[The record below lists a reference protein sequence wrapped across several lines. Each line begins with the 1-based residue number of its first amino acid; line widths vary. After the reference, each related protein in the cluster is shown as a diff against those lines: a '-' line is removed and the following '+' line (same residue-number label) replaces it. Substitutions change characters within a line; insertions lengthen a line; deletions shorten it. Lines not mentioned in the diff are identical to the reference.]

1 MTHAP
6 LPLEGIRVVE
16 FSHMVMGPT
25 CGLVLADLGADV
37 VKVEPAPDGDKTR
50 RLPGSGA
57 GFFGTY
63 NRNKRSISVNLKS
76 VEGLEFATNLV
87 RASDVLLENFSAGVM
102 DRLGLGY
109 DAMQEINPSL
119 VYCALKGFLS
129 GPYEQRAALDE
140 VVQMMG
146 GLAYM
151 TGPEGRP
158 LRAGA
163 SVNDVMGGLFG
174 VIAIQAALLERQRT
188 GKGTLVRSGLFE
200 NNVFL
205 VAQHMVQYRQTG
217 VPAAPMP
224 ERISAWAVYDVF
236 DTSDNEK
243 IFIGVVSDKQWAQFC
258 NAFGLKDLLQNKEF
272 QTNAERVLCRDVFIP
287 RLRQMFL
294 GKELSQVITICESI
308 GVPFAPILRPDQ
320 LFDDPHV
327 NHPGATVEI
336 TLSNGMRAKVP
347 TLPVEYDGFRP
358 GLHRDLPQIGEHNE
372 DVANELGYSCLLYT
386 SPSPRDRTRSR
397 MPSSA

>member
-1 MTHAP
+1 MTKAP
-6 LPLEGIRVVE
+6 CPLKGIRVVE
-16 FSHMVMGPT
+16 FSHMVMGPS

-76 VEGLEFATNLV
+76 AEGLEFATNLV
-87 RASDVLLENFSAGVM
+87 RASDVLLENFGLGVL
-102 DRLGLGY
+102 DRIGLGY
-109 DAMQEINPSL
+109 EAMQKINPGL

-151 TGPEGRP
+151 TGPKGRP

-188 GKGTLVRSGLFE
+188 GKGAFVRSGLFE

-243 IFIGVVSDKQWAQFC
+243 VFVGVVSDKQWTQFC
-258 NAFGLKDLLQNKEF
+258 NAFSLNDLLVNKEF
-272 QTNAERVLCRDVFIP
+272 QTNAERVLCRDAFIP
-287 RLRQMFL
+287 RIRRMFL
-294 GKELSQVITICESI
+294 GWELSQVITICERI

-320 LFDDPHV
+320 LFDDAHV

-347 TLPVEYDGFRP
+347 ALPVEYNGFRP
-358 GLHRDLPQIGEHNE
+358 GLHRGLPQIGEHNE
-372 DVANELGYSCLLYT
+372 DVANELGYSDEKFKRLRPFLG
-386 SPSPRDRTRSR
+386 
-397 MPSSA
+397 SSETNQPD

>member
-1 MTHAP
+1 
-6 LPLEGIRVVE
+6 
-16 FSHMVMGPT
+16 MGPT

-87 RASDVLLENFSAGVM
+87 RASDVLLENFSAGVL

-119 VYCALKGFLS
+119 IYCALKGFLS
-129 GPYEQRAALDE
+129 GPYEQRVALDE

-174 VIAIQAALLERQRT
+174 VIAIQAALLERQHT

-200 NNVFL
+200 NNLFL

-243 IFIGVVSDKQWAQFC
+243 IFVGVVSDKQWSQFC
-258 NAFGLKDLLQNKEF
+258 NAFGISDLLENKKF
-272 QTNAERVLCRDVFIP
+272 QTNAERVLCRQAFLP
-287 RLRQMFL
+287 RLRKIFL
-294 GKELSQVITICESI
+294 GQTLSQLVTICERI

-336 TLSNGMRAKVP
+336 TLSNDARAKVP
-347 TLPVEYDGFRP
+347 ALPVEYGGSRL
-358 GLHRDLPQIGEHNE
+358 GLHRGLPQIGEHNE
-372 DVANELGYSCLLYT
+372 DVANELGYSDEDLKRLRPFLGASET
-386 SPSPRDRTRSR
+386 SQPE
-397 MPSSA
+397 

>member
-1 MTHAP
+1 MTKAP
-6 LPLEGIRVVE
+6 CPLKGVRVVE
-16 FSHMVMGPT
+16 FSHMVMGPS

-76 VEGLEFATNLV
+76 AEGLEFATNLV
-87 RASDVLLENFSAGVM
+87 RASDVLLENFGLGVL
-102 DRLGLGY
+102 DRIGLGY
-109 DAMQEINPSL
+109 EAMQKINPGL

-151 TGPEGRP
+151 TGPKGRP

-188 GKGTLVRSGLFE
+188 GKGAFVRSGLFE

-205 VAQHMVQYRQTG
+205 VAQHMVQYCQTG

-243 IFIGVVSDKQWAQFC
+243 VFVGVVSDKQWAQFC
-258 NAFGLKDLLQNKEF
+258 NAFSLNDLLVNKEF
-272 QTNAERVLCRDVFIP
+272 QTNAERVLCRDAFIP
-287 RLRQMFL
+287 RIRQMFL
-294 GKELSQVITICESI
+294 GRELSQVITICERI

-347 TLPVEYDGFRP
+347 ALPVEYNGFRP
-358 GLHRDLPQIGEHNE
+358 GLHRGLPQIGEHNE
-372 DVANELGYSCLLYT
+372 DVANELGYSDGNFKRLRPFLG
-386 SPSPRDRTRSR
+386 
-397 MPSSA
+397 SSETN